1 MNLGDKIARVIFLIF
16 DLYQQKSVYF
26 VVQYFTRRDV
36 SFVEILTRVTPYNF
50 DNLILFWRA
59 SISLLYNSFKW
70 L

>member
-50 DNLILFWRA
+50 DNLILF
-59 SISLLYNSFKW
+59 
-70 L
+70 